1 MDHAVTRSLVQMLT
15 VTLEVNVCLV
25 IALETTGIIEQ

>member
-1 MDHAVTRSLVQMLT
+1 MDHAVPRSLVQMLT

-25 IALETTGIIEQ
+25 ITLEITGITEP